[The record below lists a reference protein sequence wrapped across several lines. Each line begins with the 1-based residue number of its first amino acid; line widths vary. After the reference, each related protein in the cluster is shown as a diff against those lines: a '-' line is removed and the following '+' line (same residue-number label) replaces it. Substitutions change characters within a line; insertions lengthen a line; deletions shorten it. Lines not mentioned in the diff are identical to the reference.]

1 MRVENR
7 FYIALSSFFYVGYLP
22 LVPGTFGSIAGLAVF
37 YFIKGNAALFGLGTL
52 GFIVLGFLSAGKA
65 ERIIGKKDPKYIVID
80 EVSGMLL
87 SLVFLPHDAR
97 VVVCA
102 FVLFRLLD
110 TFKPYPAGRLQNLKG
125 SLGIMSDDLIA
136 ALYTNLVLQVAIRLA
151 VAKGS

>member
-1 MRVENR
+1 M
-7 FYIALSSFFYVGYLP
+7 LGSFFYVGYLP

-37 YFIKGNAALFGLGTL
+37 FIIKNSTMWYCVATL
-52 GFIVLGFLSAGKA
+52 GFISLGFLSAGAA

-87 SLVFLPHDAR
+87 SLAFLPHDAR

-102 FVLFRLLD
+102 FVIFRLLD
-110 TFKPYPAGRLQNLKG
+110 TFKPYPAGRLQHLKG

-136 ALYTNLVLQVAIRLA
+136 ALYTNAMLQVVVRLT
-151 VAKGS
+151 VARAS